1 MRISDWSSDVCSSDL
16 DSGIRDAA
24 RRTFGF
30 ETPVAVE
37 AVVPQSAAARAGVRA
52 DESVAAIDRTA
63 TTANDNGA
71 LDRARVALAAVP
83 PGGTVALALVDE
95 GTSRTV
101 TIATDPACAGRTDR
115 HTSE

>member
-1 MRISDWSSDVCSSDL
+1 MGANVALCDRRAGATGLVLHALDSY

-63 TTANDNGA
+63 TTANDNG
-71 LDRARVALAAVP
+71 RS
-83 PGGTVALALVDE
+83 E
-95 GTSRTV
+95 EQ
-101 TIATDPACAGRTDR
+101 
-115 HTSE
+115 TSELQALKRSSYSVFCLTKK